1 MPAAGDRPVGTGN
14 TNETSAPKPL
24 YTVKPSDDAKVAA
37 SAIGLRREWEE
48 R

>member
-1 MPAAGDRPVGTGN
+1 MPAAGDRPVGTG
-14 TNETSAPKPL
+14 ETSAPKPL